1 VINRTV
7 ISPKQITSFLKSS
20 IDDFF
25 PVIDD
30 WLHRLLPSEND
41 KPELVHSA
49 MRYSVFA
56 GGKRLRP
63 FLVYKAFKWVGGD
76 GNIIFPPA
84 CAIEFIHTYSLIHD
98 DLPAMDNDDLRRGK
112 PTCHRV
118 FGEAVAILAGDAL
131 HALAF
136 KLLAETGNA
145 KIVYE
150 TANAIGSNGLVGG
163 QVVDVEMEGQNV
175 DEENVYY
182 IHSRKT
188 AALFIASVRVG
199 AILAGASEK
208 QLNSLTNYAKNIG
221 IAFQITDDILD
232 IMGET
237 EKIGKPAGSDI
248 ELDKAT
254 YPKAIGLDKSK
265 KVAAKL
271 IDKAINSLL
280 NHRDNRIF
288 VDLANYILNRTN

>member
-1 VINRTV
+1 M
-7 ISPKQITSFLKSS
+7 TSFLKSN

-30 WLHRLLPSEND
+30 WLHRLLPGEND
-41 KPELVHSA
+41 KPELVHRA
-49 MRYSVFA
+49 MHYSVFA

-112 PTCHRV
+112 PTCHKV
-118 FGEAVAILAGDAL
+118 FGEAIAILAGDAL

-145 KIVYE
+145 EIVYE

-175 DEENVYY
+175 DEETVYY

-188 AALFIASVRVG
+188 AALFIASVRIG

-208 QLNSLTNYAKNIG
+208 QLNSLTNYAKNMG

-248 ELDKAT
+248 DLDKAT

-271 IDKAINSLL
+271 IDKAINSLFFL
-280 NHRDNRIF
+280 
-288 VDLANYILNRTN
+288 VLVV